1 MTQTHH
7 AQLKNKT
14 IFFFIR
20 FIEIFFRVDD
30 QSVNSFNKALR
41 NRNTLQQLKRNEN
54 QKQIYRFAHI
64 DINKATTIA
73 FLFALQRV
81 NIIFIN
87 TTLYLQ
93 YNLI

>member
-64 DINKATTIA
+64 DANEIMTITS
-73 FLFALQRV
+73 LFALRFV
-81 NIIFIN
+81 STIFIN
-87 TTLYLQ
+87 MILHL
-93 YNLI
+93 